1 MFENKYVHASH
12 FCYFLIIYLI
22 GKSIDPCGKKVGEA
36 NTTSKKVGEANKTTV
51 TVEDDY
57 IERYINMWDHWVK
70 PSTKSRKDAIKAL
83 SPYVASKREDTY
95 LHLLSDTLE
104 CLPDEVV
111 GIDSMMETWIGRY
124 DEMFVM
130 VDTHIREK
138 ERERQL
144 LLEDVA
150 DMVTDD
156 DDLSKSETLF
166 IEDIDAPP
174 PHTLPPQDVTIPTQ
188 APVDIVDHHHA
199 HDLASYNKNKEHVQN
214 RREADQEKDSSIRE
228 KSGSNKLSRITRRQ
242 SSKRSLLE

>member
-1 MFENKYVHASH
+1 VKQ
-12 FCYFLIIYLI
+12 
-22 GKSIDPCGKKVGEA
+22 
-36 NTTSKKVGEANKTTV
+36 TV
-51 TVEDDY
+51 DDDY
-57 IERYINMWDHWVK
+57 IERYINMWDHWIK
-70 PSTKSRKDAIKAL
+70 PSTKSREDAIKAI

-104 CLPDEVV
+104 SLPDEVV
-111 GIDSMMETWIGRY
+111 GIDTMMETWIGRY

-150 DMVTDD
+150 TNDTDMVTDD

-166 IEDIDAPP
+166 IEDIAAPPPPLFIEDIAAPPP
-174 PHTLPPQDVTIPTQ
+174 PHTLPPQDVIIPTQ
-188 APVDIVDHHHA
+188 TPVDIVDHQHA

-214 RREADQEKDSSIRE
+214 RIEADQEKDSSIRE
-228 KSGSNKLSRITRRQ
+228 KSGSNKLARRITTRQ